1 MTRYISISVPDR
13 CIVFIKVEKQ
23 VVCVLSNCDIAD
35 DFEWPLT
42 TPNHLNFYILHRLSY
57 LCNERLETSNLVGLH
72 KLITA
77 SPTL

>member
-1 MTRYISISVPDR
+1 MGKSLVSCFFLRHSV
-13 CIVFIKVEKQ
+13 
-23 VVCVLSNCDIAD
+23 SNCDIAD

-57 LCNERLETSNLVGLH
+57 LCIERLETSNLVGLH
-72 KLITA
+72 KLITT